1 MVQLKL
7 KCRGFWLP
15 SRSWRWCEGVD
26 RVVHL
31 GTCHWNLWLFF
42 WRHPICTCSWTTWIH
57 WPWPYTA
64 PNVCYGNK
72 LTSKT
77 DTLLSQGKPT
87 PSPRVHD
94 QPPSCFEWCWGRD
107 EPEAIR
113 RGSPSP
119 KMNLQKLVYSK
130 GTQCRAEQLR
140 DVVAAE
146 AQDTPSLTSL
156 NPRKQ
161 TAKPLRRSC
170 ED

>member
-1 MVQLKL
+1 VEQLKL
-7 KCRGFWLP
+7 KCRGFCWL

-26 RVVHL
+26 REVHL
-31 GTCHWNLWLFF
+31 GTFRWSPWLSFL
-42 WRHPICTCSWTTWIH
+42 RHPICSCSWTTWIR

-64 PNVCYGNK
+64 PDVCYGNK
-72 LTSKT
+72 LTSPS
-77 DTLLSQGKPT
+77 DTLPSLGKPT
-87 PSPRVHD
+87 PSSRVHY
-94 QPPSCFEWCWGRD
+94 QPPSCFEWCWGRY

-119 KMNLQKLVYSK
+119 KMLLQKLVYSK
-130 GTQCRAEQLR
+130 GTQCRAEQQR
-140 DVVAAE
+140 DVVAAK

-161 TAKPLRRSC
+161 KTPALRRSC